1 MFVFDLPCPIYK
13 TKLKEHSTLKNEILG
28 LIDSS
33 GCSSY
38 VGVDDYGYTKTMI
51 SKCDWNLPK
60 EAERK
65 YLDIIFPLIEDNHR
79 ELFNKLGFPTVDII
93 NMWFQQ
99 YEKNSFHE
107 WHTHTQCQWS
117 SVYYLEF
124 PKGSPRTVFVNPLN
138 NTDTFDVDTEE
149 GDIITFPSFIVH
161 SAPKVESDK
170 RKTIISFNS
179 DISLS

>member
-1 MFVFDLPCPIYK
+1 
-13 TKLKEHSTLKNEILG
+13 
-28 LIDSS
+28 
-33 GCSSY
+33 
-38 VGVDDYGYTKTMI
+38 
-51 SKCDWNLPK
+51 
-60 EAERK
+60 
-65 YLDIIFPLIEDNHR
+65 
-79 ELFNKLGFPTVDII
+79 
-93 NMWFQQ
+93 MWFQQ

-124 PKGSPRTVFVNPLN
+124 PKGSPRTVFVNPIN

-161 SAPKVESDK
+161 SAPKVESNK

-179 DISLS
+179 DIGLS